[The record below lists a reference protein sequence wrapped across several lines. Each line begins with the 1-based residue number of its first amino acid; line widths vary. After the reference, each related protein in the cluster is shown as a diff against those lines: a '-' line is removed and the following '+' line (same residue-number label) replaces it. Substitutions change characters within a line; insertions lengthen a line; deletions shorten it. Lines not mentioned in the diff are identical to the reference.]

1 MTSKRKA
8 QSKPPGKAQ
17 LKAQAEAVAEDVRLF
32 SVENPGAE
40 YECRHKPQDPGH
52 A

>member
-17 LKAQAEAVAEDVRLF
+17 LKAQAEAAEEGERRF
-32 SVENPGAE
+32 SVDNLGAE